1 VEIDTVFGL
10 PAHPLL
16 VHGAVVL
23 VPLAALGS
31 IAVAFVPF
39 LRRRLGWLV
48 AAAAFGAM
56 AMIPF
61 VTGSGE
67 AFEERVEE
75 TDLVERHTELGDG
88 LLPWVIGLFASILL
102 VMVLDHL
109 ATRRA
114 RSDGPGA
121 AARSPAWLLPAALL
135 AAGLTAATGTGAIIQ
150 TVRIGHSGSAAVWS
164 GVVNGPAA
172 ETGDEDGGSGRG
184 RGRGP
189 RARCR

>member
-88 LLPWVIGLFASILL
+88 LLPWVIGLFVSILL

-109 ATRRA
+109 DTR
-114 RSDGPGA
+114 GPGA
-121 AARSPAWLLPAALL
+121 TGRGRLPARRPGCSRPPCSRPGSPPRPERAPLS
-135 AAGLTAATGTGAIIQ
+135 
-150 TVRIGHSGSAAVWS
+150 RPSGSAT
-164 GVVNGPAA
+164 AA
-172 ETGDEDGGSGRG
+172 PRPSGRG
-184 RGRGP
+184 S
-189 RARCR
+189 